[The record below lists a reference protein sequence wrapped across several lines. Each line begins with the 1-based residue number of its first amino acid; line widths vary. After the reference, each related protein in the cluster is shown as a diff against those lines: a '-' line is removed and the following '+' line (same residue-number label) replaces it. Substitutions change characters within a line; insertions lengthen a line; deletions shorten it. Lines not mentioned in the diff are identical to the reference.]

1 MQVLNMIAKL
11 LENPISIPILKLLS
25 KKQLSIPQITNSL
38 QDIDADTQTVIAV
51 LGELHHFGLV
61 ERVETTMLD
70 TSTQNGIQLEKEEEF
85 LKKPKTIIYTT
96 PLGIPLHDF
105 VSLWEEVT
113 QHPGQLD
120 STELKSWIFS
130 VPNHLQKEFEDLT
143 LEQIRR
149 KILNKP

>member
-51 LGELHHFGLV
+51 LGELYHFGLV
-61 ERVETTMLD
+61 ERVETTVLD

-85 LKKPKTIIYTT
+85 LKNPKPIIYTT
-96 PLGIPLHDF
+96 PLGIPLQDF

-113 QHPGQLD
+113 QHPDQLD
-120 STELKSWIFS
+120 SSELKSWIFS

-143 LEQIRR
+143 PEEIQR
-149 KILNKP
+149 KILKKP

>member
-1 MQVLNMIAKL
+1 MQVRNMIAKL

-51 LGELHHFGLV
+51 LGELYHFGLV
-61 ERVETTMLD
+61 ERVETTVLD
-70 TSTQNGIQLEKEEEF
+70 TSTQNGIRPEKEDKF
-85 LKKPKTIIYTT
+85 LKKPKPLIYTT
-96 PLGIPLHDF
+96 PLGIPLHNF

-113 QHPGQLD
+113 QHPSQLD
-120 STELKSWIFS
+120 SSERKSWIFS

-143 LEQIRR
+143 LEDIRR
-149 KILNKP
+149 KILNKF

>member
-1 MQVLNMIAKL
+1 MQVRNMIAKL

-51 LGELHHFGLV
+51 LGELYHFGLV
-61 ERVETTMLD
+61 ERVETTVLD
-70 TSTQNGIQLEKEEEF
+70 TSTQNGIRPEKEEEF
-85 LKKPKTIIYTT
+85 LKKPKPLIYTT
-96 PLGIPLHDF
+96 PLGIPLHNF

-120 STELKSWIFS
+120 SRELKRWIFS

-143 LEQIRR
+143 LEEIRR
-149 KILNKP
+149 KIVNKF